1 VRRSALRRATGA
13 WAVLSICALLL
24 GSGIVGTTFA
34 YLNGETQNPSSS
46 FAAGWVA
53 GASSGTATVA
63 GSDVQLNWTPPPSGG
78 EDTETLKG
86 ADNGSNSNCTGAAY
100 SSVATVASTN
110 ATALSTSSYI
120 DANRANGSN
129 GGHYYCYELVNA
141 VAGATNWT
149 TTYVFPS
156 AVRLGLAP
164 TGVSITNGGSANA
177 IDTGDQIAI
186 TFNQATNL
194 TTLSGVL
201 TCAFTDGTILIGDQS
216 ACLSSSD
223 SYSIGKLTAG
233 SGVIGSSAIFA
244 TTGVSISGSTATVTL
259 AGVGSAAI
267 TGTPSWTFTAST
279 SILSSA
285 TTDQATA
292 CTGSTCQPTVASAF

>member
-1 VRRSALRRATGA
+1 VRRSALRRAAGA

-34 YLNGETQNPSSS
+34 YLDAETQNPNSG
-46 FAAGWVA
+46 FAAGWL
-53 GASSGTATVA
+53 ASSSAGTATAV
-63 GSDVQLNWTPPPSGG
+63 GNDVQFAWTPPPSGG
-78 EDTETLKG
+78 QDTETLKG
-86 ADNGSNSNCTGAAY
+86 VDNGSSSNCTGAAY
-100 SSVATVASTN
+100 ASIATVASTN
-110 ATALSTSSYI
+110 STVGSTTTYTDS
-120 DANRANGSN
+120 NRGTGSN
-129 GGHYYCYELVNA
+129 GGHYYCYELVNTVTA
-141 VAGATNWT
+141 ATVWNA
-149 TTYVFPS
+149 TYVFPS
-156 AVRLGLAP
+156 AVRVGLAP
-164 TGVSITNGGSANA
+164 TSISITNGGSSGT
-177 IDTGDQIAI
+177 IDSGDQISI

-233 SGVIGSSAIFA
+233 AGVIGSSAVFA
-244 TTGVSISGSTATVTL
+244 TTGVSISGSTAIVTL

-292 CTGSTCQPTVASAF
+292 CTGSTCLPTVSSAF